1 MIYYPVPAHKQ
12 KMFSKIPKSLNDMK
26 NTNWLS
32 ERVISLPM
40 HTELSTDQQDF
51 IVQNIFNFVNK

>member
-1 MIYYPVPAHKQ
+1 MQ
-12 KMFSKIPKSLNDMK
+12 KMFSQIPKSLNDMK

-40 HTELSTDQQDF
+40 HTELSTDQQDY
-51 IVQNIFNFVNK
+51 IIQNFFNFNNK

>member
-1 MIYYPVPAHKQ
+1 MGNDTTSATFLYYA
-12 KMFSKIPKSLNDMK
+12 NDMK